1 MLKAFIA
8 GNNTRKK
15 GRRKG
20 RGGITKY
27 NKILS
32 LLYFDACVLNERA
45 QMVWRLWWFKTMGGG
60 WKHEDAL
67 SFVRNGK

>member
-8 GNNTRKK
+8 GNNMRKK
-15 GRRKG
+15 ERREG

-27 NKILS
+27 NKTLS

-45 QMVWRLWWFKTMGGG
+45 QMVWRRWWLKTMGGG

-67 SFVRNGK
+67 NFVRNGK